1 MSRENDPAALA
12 SNRTAIKMQADVL
25 RGSRR
30 CRDNMLIRYC
40 VGALVFDRFGF
51 LTSWRGVVMASVLSA
66 YTCIG
71 WPDQSLG
78 HVSSRAHLYVMLGF
92 GDMSPGLSEFGAK
105 ASAHGIPTTV
115 GSYAEWSDFAK
126 EAIRQYKSGRLRSIM
141 IVGHS
146 LGGGAARA
154 MAAELGRAG
163 IPVKLLVTLDPV
175 GEQRVPSNVRRS
187 VNIVPAGDETH
198 FSVIR
203 AHARELSRYVLGT
216 AGSRDVAPEQR
227 TRQSAR

>member
-1 MSRENDPAALA
+1 
-12 SNRTAIKMQADVL
+12 MQADVL

-30 CRDNMLIRYC
+30 RRDNMLIRHC

-51 LTSWRGVVMASVLSA
+51 LTSCRGVVMIIVLSA

-71 WPDQSLG
+71 WPGQSLG
-78 HVSSRAHLYVMLGF
+78 HVSSRTHLFVMLGF
-92 GDMSPGLSEFGAK
+92 GDMSPGLREFGAK

-115 GSYAEWSDFAK
+115 GSYADWSDFAK

-154 MAAELGRAG
+154 MAAELGRASV
-163 IPVKLLVTLDPV
+163 PVKLLVTLDPV
-175 GEQRVPSNVRRS
+175 GEQRVSSNVRQS

-216 AGSRDVAPEQR
+216 ADSRDVAPEQR